1 MNAISSKDLQ
11 ELVNAN
17 IITEEKAL
25 EIETYFNNKKTGASS
40 KLNIVFGILGAL
52 LVSLGIILVIAHNW
66 DDLSVTLRTICA
78 FLPLAA
84 GQVLCVYSVI
94 YKKDNSVWTEAS
106 AIVLFFAV
114 AASIS
119 LISQVYHIDG
129 SLASFLF
136 TWILLTAAIVYLMRS
151 SVVALLLLAISSW
164 YATEISYGY
173 NATGIPWLYL
183 ATLAFLTPHYLNYF
197 KKRKTRNFFHWY
209 NWCIALSALVCLGC
223 FTGPHFNSDILLFG
237 GYLSLNTLLYQNGK
251 YLSAT
256 AKNFF
261 SNPFLK
267 IGTTDIIIILIMLSF
282 EELWNDFDKNNI
294 VLTSPFIY
302 ISALLFICCT
312 YNFIKENVQQKWRNM
327 DAVEASL
334 YIFVLVAFTNS
345 VIGVFIINAWL
356 LVIAL
361 WYIRKGSAQ
370 NNFGLLNFGLL
381 IIASVA
387 ISRFFDDRI
396 PFVWRG
402 FFFLAT
408 GIGFFAANYR
418 LMKKR
423 KQLAQKQ
430 AS

>member
-1 MNAISSKDLQ
+1 MNSLSSKDLQ
-11 ELVNAN
+11 ELINAN
-17 IITEEKAL
+17 ILTEEKAL
-25 EIETYFNNKKTGASS
+25 EIETYFNNKKIRASS

-66 DDLSVTLRTICA
+66 DDLSVTLRTVCA
-78 FLPLAA
+78 FLPLAV
-84 GQVLCVYSVI
+84 GQVLCVYSSL
-94 YKKDNSVWTEAS
+94 YKKDSLWTEAS

-151 SVVALLLLAISSW
+151 SVVVVLLLAISSW
-164 YATEISYGY
+164 YATEISYSY
-173 NATGIPWLYL
+173 SASNIPWLYL
-183 ATLAFLTPHYLNYF
+183 VILVFLTPHYLKF
-197 KKRKTRNFFHWY
+197 FKRKNAGNFFHWY
-209 NWCIALSALVCLGC
+209 NWCIALSTLICLGC
-223 FTGPHFNSDILLFG
+223 FTGSHFNSDLLLFG

-256 AKNFF
+256 AKSFF

-267 IGTTDIIIILIMLSF
+267 IGTTGIIIILIMLSF

-294 VLTSPFIY
+294 EFTSPFIY

-312 YNFIKENVQQKWRNM
+312 YNFIKENIQQKWRNI

-334 YIFVLVAFTNS
+334 YIFILVAFTNS
-345 VIGVFIINAWL
+345 VIGVFIVNAWL

-387 ISRFFDDRI
+387 IARFFDDRI

-408 GIGFFAANYR
+408 GFGFFAANYR

>member
-1 MNAISSKDLQ
+1 MNTLSSKDLQ
-11 ELVNAN
+11 ELINAN

-25 EIETYFNNKKTGASS
+25 EIETYFNHKKTGASS
-40 KLNIVFGILGAL
+40 KLNVVFGMLGAL
-52 LVSLGIILVIAHNW
+52 LVSLGMILVIAHNW
-66 DDLSVTLRTICA
+66 DDLSVTLRTVCA
-78 FLPLAA
+78 FLPLAV
-84 GQVLCVYSVI
+84 GQALCIYSFL
-94 YKKDNSVWTEAS
+94 YKKDNALWTEAS

-136 TWILLTAAIVYLMRS
+136 TWILLTAPFVYLMRS
-151 SVVALLLLAISSW
+151 NVTALLLIAIASW
-164 YATEISYGY
+164 YATETGYSYRNDGV
-173 NATGIPWLYL
+173 PWLYL
-183 ATLAFLTPHYLNYF
+183 AAFVFLGPHYLRSF
-197 KKRKTRNFFHWY
+197 KHKKTSNFFYWY
-209 NWCIALSALVCLGC
+209 NWCIAVSAIICLGC

-237 GYLSLNTLLYQNGK
+237 GYFSLVTLLYQNGK
-251 YLSAT
+251 YLSSARQ
-256 AKNFF
+256 NFF

-267 IGTTDIIIILIMLSF
+267 LGTTGIIIILIMLSF
-282 EELWNDFDKNNI
+282 EESWNDFDKNN
-294 VLTSPFIY
+294 VLLTSPFLY
-302 ISALLFICCT
+302 ISALLFICCG
-312 YNFIKENVQQKWRNM
+312 YNFIKENMREKWRDF
-327 DAVEASL
+327 DAVESSL
-334 YIFVLVAFTNS
+334 YIFTLVAFINP
-345 VIGVFIINAWL
+345 VIGVFVINAWL

-381 IIASVA
+381 IIASIA
-387 ISRFFDDRI
+387 IARFFDDRI

-430 AS
+430 SS